1 MQSNQVYTD
10 LFVVWRSVYMHYSK
24 TDNDFRQ
31 IQNHIESI
39 EFQFNRWTVR
49 DGYNSTLA
57 HFIFKAPR
65 QIISQLIRMG
75 CILRKYAKKQSN
87 TSMVYQLDSKIT
99 YLNFLEL
106 QYKDFY
112 KYTKIES
119 NVTKVINLPIL
130 KIVAS
135 QLRVLPKTNEM
146 NKLTPIESLK
156 QQKLILAELISVQ
169 LVRSLQIKDFPTTD
183 GLQRAM
189 KINNDL
195 IKSLGHED

>member
-1 MQSNQVYTD
+1 MKSFDLKYNLSHNKKGWCYHHGDDETGYFVYFKNKKQADEFVRYTNKFVKNMFMQSNQVYTD
-10 LFVVWRSVYMHYSK
+10 LFVIWRSVYMHYSK

-65 QIISQLIRMG
+65 QIISDLTKVAN
-75 CILRKYAKKQSN
+75 ILRKYAKKQSN

-106 QYKDFY
+106 QYKDFH

-119 NVTKVINLPIL
+119 TVTKVINLPIL
-130 KIVAS
+130 QIVAS
-135 QLRVLPKTNEM
+135 
-146 NKLTPIESLK
+146 
-156 QQKLILAELISVQ
+156 
-169 LVRSLQIKDFPTTD
+169 
-183 GLQRAM
+183 
-189 KINNDL
+189 
-195 IKSLGHED
+195 